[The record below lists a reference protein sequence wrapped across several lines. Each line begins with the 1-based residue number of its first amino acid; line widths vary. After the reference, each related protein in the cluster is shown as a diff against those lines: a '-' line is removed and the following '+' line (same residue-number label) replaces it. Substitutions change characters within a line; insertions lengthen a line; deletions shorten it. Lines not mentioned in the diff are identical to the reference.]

1 MLIMRYLAVLV
12 MWGTSLSLGAWGQTV
27 TNGTVMSASGNI
39 TETTL
44 ARAASTGFSTV
55 NLTSLSTATL
65 VNGTSASAL
74 SAPIAVATT
83 TSNLSRPI
91 IATTPAEF
99 SNTAFTAV
107 APGATGTVVSGP
119 NDSGSGLISPGARH
133 CPPFTNIQ
141 NRYIASALP
150 QRKIPFSMMVLGL
163 SICARLIFFQG

>member
-1 MLIMRYLAVLV
+1 MLIMRYLSVLV

-44 ARAASTGFSTV
+44 ARVASTGFSTV
-55 NLTSLSTATL
+55 SLTSLSTATL

-74 SAPIAVATT
+74 SAPVAAATT

-91 IATTPAEF
+91 TATTPAEF

-119 NDSGSGLISPGARH
+119 NDS
-133 CPPFTNIQ
+133 
-141 NRYIASALP
+141 YIAAALP
-150 QRKIPFSMMVLGL
+150 QRKVPFSMMVLGL